1 MATSFAHFRTPLQAL
16 ILGCVLALTACA
28 SLPPPTA
35 ELNAAQQAVSRAA
48 DADADQYA
56 PEDLARASTMLTQA
70 QAAMAERREADAR
83 DLATRSAAL
92 AGLALARSRE
102 ASTGAELEQR
112 RAEIAELRQRLRM
125 EDAQ

>member
-1 MATSFAHFRTPLQAL
+1 M
-16 ILGCVLALTACA
+16 LALTACA